1 MTRNAWLWLVSV
13 LTLLALAS
21 TYVYEPVPDTVTLS
35 PRTRIGWSAPPR
47 LLAGD
52 GVRGWRDG
60 APLQARFSDPY
71 GIARAADGTLFI
83 ADAGD
88 SNRIRRIG
96 VDGAVATFAGS
107 TEGFRDGAGALA
119 AFNTPSGLALDGAGN
134 LYVADTGNHAIRR
147 VAPDGTVTTLAG
159 SGVAGFRDGPGA
171 QAQFNGPIGVAVDDA
186 GQVYVA
192 DTYNDRIR
200 VIGRDGTVRTL
211 AGGDFP
217 GDVDGVGIAARFDT
231 PSALAVDR
239 RGNVW
244 VADTRNNTIRHVSK
258 QGVVTTLPLQDAT
271 GAQAALRRPVS
282 IAVTREG
289 VLYVGELFHG
299 RVLQVVPGGPTSPV
313 AVAVAVAVAGA
324 GKRLARPTG
333 LALAPDGTLYVADAT
348 AYRVHALDPAAP
360 AGVADALAATGPS
373 PANPLPATLGRWPL
387 RPQDGWHE
395 VVGTLGEVR
404 GNYQGESRDHLHN
417 GLDVRGDVGQEVVA
431 IADGKVSN
439 PLASWGQVGQ
449 LGEGMALDDVSY
461 IHMRVGRTARGEPI
475 DPARFVPVFDAA
487 GSLER
492 MRVRRGTRF
501 RAGDV
506 LGTINAMAHVHLIV
520 GTSGYE
526 RNAIALG
533 FRNYSDRYAP
543 HIDAIE
549 LLDAAEQPLQ
559 QMQDGRVLLGR
570 DLDGVQIVV
579 DAWDQVDNNLPRRRL
594 GLHALGYQWLDAAGT
609 PLPGF
614 EAPRM
619 SIDFDL
625 MPTDEA
631 VKLAYAADSGITV
644 HGSSVT
650 RFRYVVTNTVRG
662 GTLATGAWRPR
673 ELAAG
678 DYLLRITAK
687 DYSGNLATAGR
698 DLPVRLH

>member
-1 MTRNAWLWLVSV
+1 
-13 LTLLALAS
+13 
-21 TYVYEPVPDTVTLS
+21 
-35 PRTRIGWSAPPR
+35 
-47 LLAGD
+47 
-52 GVRGWRDG
+52 
-60 APLQARFSDPY
+60 
-71 GIARAADGTLFI
+71 
-83 ADAGD
+83 
-88 SNRIRRIG
+88 
-96 VDGAVATFAGS
+96 
-107 TEGFRDGAGALA
+107 
-119 AFNTPSGLALDGAGN
+119 
-134 LYVADTGNHAIRR
+134 
-147 VAPDGTVTTLAG
+147 
-159 SGVAGFRDGPGA
+159 
-171 QAQFNGPIGVAVDDA
+171 
-186 GQVYVA
+186 
-192 DTYNDRIR
+192 
-200 VIGRDGTVRTL
+200 
-211 AGGDFP
+211 
-217 GDVDGVGIAARFDT
+217 
-231 PSALAVDR
+231 
-239 RGNVW
+239 
-244 VADTRNNTIRHVSK
+244 
-258 QGVVTTLPLQDAT
+258 
-271 GAQAALRRPVS
+271 
-282 IAVTREG
+282 
-289 VLYVGELFHG
+289 
-299 RVLQVVPGGPTSPV
+299 
-313 AVAVAVAVAGA
+313 
-324 GKRLARPTG
+324 
-333 LALAPDGTLYVADAT
+333 
-348 AYRVHALDPAAP
+348 
-360 AGVADALAATGPS
+360 
-373 PANPLPATLGRWPL
+373 
-387 RPQDGWHE
+387 
-395 VVGTLGEVR
+395 LGEVR
-404 GNYQGESRDHLHN
+404 GNYHGESRDHLHN

-439 PLASWGQVGQ
+439 PSASWGRVGQ

-461 IHMRVGRTARGEPI
+461 IHMRVGRTASGEWI

-506 LGTINAMAHVHLIV
+506 LGTINAMAHVHLVV

-543 HIDAIE
+543 RIDAIE
-549 LLDAAEQPLQ
+549 LLDATEQPLR

-631 VKLAYAADSGITV
+631 VKVAYAASSGITV

-662 GTLATGAWRPR
+662 ATFGTGTWQPR

-687 DYSGNLATAGR
+687 DYSGNVAIAGR